1 MSTNQILTVL
11 GHHKGVP
18 RLGRAIHVT
27 SAVDVGQV
35 VTIRLKKAI
44 ATGIQYQLTLMG
56 TPPGGLIDTSG
67 RFLDGEKTDTQGSNF
82 TTFFSTKTVP
92 KQ

>member
-1 MSTNQILTVL
+1 MSTNQILTML
-11 GHHKGVP
+11 RHHKGVP
-18 RLGRAIHVT
+18 RPGRAIHVT
-27 SAVDVGQV
+27 SAVDVGPV

-44 ATGIQYQLTLMG
+44 ATSTLYELTLMG

-67 RFLDGEKTDTQGSNF
+67 RFLDGEKTGTQGSNF
-82 TTFFSTKTVP
+82 TTFSSTKTVP